1 MSYNE
6 QRISNIKQI
15 YSKGT
20 RIKLNYMHDKWPV
33 PSGTCGTVM
42 SVDDAGTIHV
52 KWDNGSSLGLI
63 YGEDSFEVIK
73 DGI

>member
-42 SVDDAGTIHV
+42 FVDDAGTIHV

-63 YGEDSFEVIK
+63 YGEDSFELIK